1 MGAMID
7 IHCHILPDVD
17 DGAENMEE
25 ALAMAEIAADCG
37 VGELVATPHFRGIEE
52 DLEELALFRRQ
63 VEKLRAVLAAEKL
76 PLKLHPG
83 AEILCLPET
92 VELAREGKLP
102 TIGHSRYVLCEFF
115 FDAPYEFMDDI
126 LDRIAGAGYRV
137 IIAHPER
144 YDAIMDDPRGAR
156 RWFRKGYVI
165 QMNKGSILGAFG
177 SGAQQAARWLLD
189 MGCVHMVAS
198 DAHSPRRRTT
208 DMSLVRRWLLERYP
222 EDYVRILL
230 EKNPARVL
238 NNQDMVPVDSY

>member
-1 MGAMID
+1 MID

-17 DGAENMEE
+17 DGAENWAE

-52 DLEELALFRRQ
+52 DLEELPRFLRRY
-63 VEKLRAVLAAEKL
+63 EKLRDSLTQEKI

-102 TIGHSRYVLCEFF
+102 TIGGSRYVLCEFF
-115 FDAPYEFMDDI
+115 FDAPYGFMDDI
-126 LDRIAGAGYRV
+126 LSGIAGAGYRV

-165 QMNKGSILGAFG
+165 QMNKGTITVLGVDFSRRAE
-177 SGAQQAARWLLD
+177 
-189 MGCVHMVAS
+189 
-198 DAHSPRRRTT
+198 SP
-208 DMSLVRRWLLERYP
+208 
-222 EDYVRILL
+222 
-230 EKNPARVL
+230 
-238 NNQDMVPVDSY
+238 